1 MATDRW
7 IDPNDNS
14 DPWTTASDWST
25 GAVPTSTSSVTVAEG
40 APVVEAPFTVAEI
53 TDSSA
58 IVFDDAGLST
68 VTGTVDVTR
77 NGLLT
82 FDPPGPEPDGG
93 SSLTID
99 GALTNAGTVSVGT
112 GPNAPGYTLDAPDTL
127 TAASINNTGGT
138 LALWG
143 GPSVLAEV
151 DVNGAASLGTKAGVL
166 DGTVTLSG
174 DAELEFASG
183 SITTIAAN
191 SLLSLT
197 GDEAVVDDAGGA
209 ANSAL
214 SGMKT
219 IDGGLELFSSAPV
232 STGALTVASGGYV
245 SLDAYPNDGG
255 SALNVDGALTNKGSI
270 DLGPSDGSLTAATSF
285 SASSINNTDGTLD
298 IYGAGYDA
306 ALTIS
311 GKASFGATAG
321 VLEGSVVLS
330 GDALVTFGSGEIT
343 KIDGDLTMF
352 GSSAGIDDSGGAQNS
367 ALKGTTS
374 IGTSGELDLENASLK
389 TTGALTNTGS
399 LYLDN
404 DYMDGGSTLSVG
416 KKITNEGVLEIG
428 ALNGDLS
435 ANSSLATT
443 ALDNSGGRIAL
454 QGNSPYQA
462 LLHVTGAADLGTAA
476 GQLDGIVNL
485 QGDSA
490 IEFASGALTTIESGA
505 DFDVYG
511 AQAFVEDAGS
521 LGSNSA
527 LNIGTVDGG
536 WNLYEG
542 AEEAA
547 TTLTVGS
554 SGSLYVS
561 SNSAGNSALT
571 ISGALVNNGTVSLN
585 VSGTGDS
592 TLSVAGTTTNNGAFY
607 VTDDTETLAG
617 PIAGTGDFYLTG
629 STLTIDS
636 SVSSGQE
643 VQFNSPSTLALASA
657 TSNSFSGTLENFG
670 TGDAIDAQNF
680 KYGSTSIVF
689 SPNAQNTGGTLV
701 LTYGTLTDN
710 ILMNGS
716 YSTGDFQ
723 PAMDGGTGTL
733 IKFA

>member
-25 GAVPTSTSSVTVAEG
+25 GRVPTSTSNVTVAEG
-40 APVVEAPFTVAEI
+40 APVVEAPFTVATI

-58 IVFDDAGLST
+58 IVFVDAGLST
-68 VTGTVDVTR
+68 VTGTVDVKAS
-77 NGLLT
+77 GLLT

-112 GPNAPGYTLDAPDTL
+112 GPNAPDYTLDAPDTL

-138 LALWG
+138 LSLWG

-151 DVNGAASLGTKAGVL
+151 DVNGPASLGTKAGVL

-191 SLLSLT
+191 SELSLT

-214 SGMKT
+214 SGLKT
-219 IDGGLELFSSAPV
+219 IDGCLYLHSAAAV

-245 SLDAYPNDGG
+245 YVDAYPNDGG

-270 DLGPSDGSLTAATSF
+270 ELGPGDGSLTASTSL
-285 SASSINNTDGTLD
+285 SAASINNTDGSLD

-311 GKASFGATAG
+311 GKASFSATAG
-321 VLEGSVVLS
+321 VLEGGVSLS

-343 KIDGDLTMF
+343 TIDGDLTMF
-352 GSSAGIDDSGGAQNS
+352 GSSAAIDDSGGAQNS
-367 ALKGTTS
+367 ALKGITS
-374 IGTSGELDLENASLK
+374 IGTSGELDLEDAASLT

-404 DYMDGGSTLSVG
+404 DYADGGSTLSVG

-435 ANSSLATT
+435 ANSSLTTT
-443 ALDNSGGRIAL
+443 ALDNTGGRIVA

-462 LLHVTGAADLGTAA
+462 LLHITGAADLGTAA
-476 GQLDGIVNL
+476 GQLDGIVTL
-485 QGDSA
+485 EGDSA
-490 IEFASGALTTIESGA
+490 IEFASGALTTIESGGE
-505 DFDVYG
+505 FNLYG
-511 AQAFVEDAGS
+511 DQAFVEDAGS
-521 LGSNSA
+521 LGSDSA
-527 LNIGTVDGG
+527 LAITTDDGD
-536 WNLYEG
+536 WDLYEG
-542 AEEAA
+542 PQPRRRA
-547 TTLTVGS
+547 S
-554 SGSLYVS
+554 R
-561 SNSAGNSALT
+561 
-571 ISGALVNNGTVSLN
+571 
-585 VSGTGDS
+585 
-592 TLSVAGTTTNNGAFY
+592 
-607 VTDDTETLAG
+607 
-617 PIAGTGDFYLTG
+617 
-629 STLTIDS
+629 
-636 SVSSGQE
+636 SGQGARWT
-643 VQFNSPSTLALASA
+643 STAWRPPRRLRSRERWSMTN
-657 TSNSFSGTLENFG
+657 TSNSTE
-670 TGDAIDAQNF
+670 TGPRARMRLCR
-680 KYGSTSIVF
+680 
-689 SPNAQNTGGTLV
+689 SPGRRRTTARS
-701 LTYGTLTDN
+701 
-710 ILMNGS
+710 M
-716 YSTGDFQ
+716 
-723 PAMDGGTGTL
+723 
-733 IKFA
+733 